1 MPRRIL
7 VLMSLGAALAG
18 LACGPAYSAELGF
31 YVGVN
36 GAHTKKK
43 ADAFTDAIADNIYA
57 AFSDPS
63 LQFGPNVTRLSGTS
77 SVTSTD
83 TVYGFLGGWRW
94 RANIAFE
101 LAYMDLGD
109 SKFRSHDNSNVQFV
123 DTTTNPTTVKNTA
136 DTGSTGL
143 RAGTTGIALSAL
155 GIWPVTYRFEVYGR
169 VGALIATNRIT
180 ESISTGNF
188 GGVSVSDSKSSTDY
202 LAGAGA
208 SYSFLDIY
216 QARLEFTRVFKAG
229 DGDFVPEADVDM
241 ISLGFTVTF

>member
-7 VLMSLGAALAG
+7 GLMSLGAVLAG
-18 LACGPAYSAELGF
+18 FACGPAYSAELGF

-36 GAHTKKK
+36 GAHTKKNG
-43 ADAFTDAIADNIYA
+43 DAFTDTIADNIYS

-77 SVTSTD
+77 TVKETD

-94 RANIAFE
+94 RPNLAFE
-101 LAYMDLGD
+101 LGYLDLGET
-109 SKFRSHDNSNVQFV
+109 KFRSHDNINVQFL
-123 DTTTNPTTVKNTA
+123 DNTGVTQSVN
-136 DTGSTGL
+136 DTGATGL

-155 GIWPVTYRFEVYGR
+155 GIWPINYRFEIYGR
-169 VGALIATNRIT
+169 AGVIFATNRIT

-188 GGVSVSDSKSSTDY
+188 GAVSVSDSKSSTDF

-208 SYSFLDIY
+208 SLSFLDIY

-229 DGDFVPEADVDM
+229 DGDFVPEADVDL
-241 ISLGFTVTF
+241 ISLGITVTF

>member
-1 MPRRIL
+1 
-7 VLMSLGAALAG
+7 VLMSLGAALVG

-43 ADAFTDAIADNIYA
+43 ADSFNDAIADNVYA
-57 AFSDPS
+57 AFSDPT
-63 LQFGPNVTRLSGTS
+63 LVFGPNVTRLSGTS
-77 SVTSTD
+77 TVTNSD

-101 LAYMDLGD
+101 LAYLNLGET
-109 SKFRSHDNSNVQFV
+109 KFRSHDNINVQFL
-123 DTTTNPTTVKNTA
+123 DNTNTPQSVN

-155 GIWPVTYRFEVYGR
+155 GIWPVSYRFEVYGR
-169 VGALIATNRIT
+169 VGVMAATNRIT
-180 ESISTGNF
+180 ESISTANF
-188 GGVSVSDSKSSTDY
+188 GGVSVSDSKSSTDF

-208 SYSFLDIY
+208 SLSFLDIY

-229 DGDFVPEADVDM
+229 DGNFVPEADVDM
-241 ISLGFTVTF
+241 ISLGITVTF